1 MMTDSA
7 ISELLDEN
15 FTTRRP
21 RSGKNHRAATPVFQ
35 PRTPAASRPRM
46 RAKAQVVPNRPRLRA
61 NIFPKIFSIAVVMAL
76 WVGWL
81 YRDDSGLTPVSGA
94 GYWLGIAG
102 SSLMLLLVLYP
113 LRKRV
118 RSLRAFGTVTFWFNA
133 HMILG
138 ILGPVLILWHAN
150 FRLGSINCSV
160 ALVTTLLVTVSGIIG
175 RYLHSK
181 VHFGMYGRKAEA
193 QQIVADADELRGF
206 IGAGAPVADRMVA
219 ELNAFANFSTTA
231 PKSVLGGLVLLPVI
245 GWRGAI
251 LRARLIARAR
261 QAIAVEGKRRGRP
274 QAVRRQQLDGAA
286 DFVTQRIGAARKAAT
301 FAFCERLFGLWH
313 VFHVPLFVLLVIVAL
328 FHVLASHFY

>member
-1 MMTDSA
+1 MTDSA
-7 ISELLDEN
+7 ISELLGEN

-21 RSGKNHRAATPVFQ
+21 RGGKNHRAAAPVFQ
-35 PRTPAASRPRM
+35 PRTPATSRRRM
-46 RAKAQVVPNRPRLRA
+46 RARAEAVRNRPHLRA

-81 YRDDSGLTPVSGA
+81 YRDDNGLTPVNGA

-102 SSLMLLLVLYP
+102 SSLMLLLVIYP
-113 LRKRV
+113 LRKRM

-138 ILGPVLILWHAN
+138 ILGPLLILWHAT
-150 FRLGSINCSV
+150 FRLGSVNCSV
-160 ALVTTLLVTVSGIIG
+160 ALVTTLVVAVSGIIG

-181 VHFGMYGRKAEA
+181 VHFGMHGRKAEA

-206 IGAGAPVADRMVA
+206 IGADAPVADRMVA
-219 ELNAFANFSTTA
+219 ELNAFANLSTTA
-231 PKSVLGGLVLLPVI
+231 PKSVLGGVVLLPVI
-245 GWRGAI
+245 SWRGAT
-251 LRARLIARAR
+251 LRTRLIARAR
-261 QAIAVEGKRRGRP
+261 RVIAVEGKRRGRS
-274 QAVRRQQLDGAA
+274 QAVRRQQLAGVT
-286 DFVTQRIGAARKAAT
+286 DFVTQRIGAAKKAAT

-328 FHVLASHFY
+328 FHVFASHFY